1 MMEKGNGA
9 ERAKIETIREVFQ
22 YLRQFKGRTFVIKID
37 FTVIDDPHFPVFI
50 TDVARLHESGIRI
63 VLVPGAKERI
73 DQILGVY
80 SIQDRIIRG
89 VRATSA
95 EAMPFIMM
103 AAFDVANRLMTSLSG
118 SDINAVIGNW
128 IRARGMGVVDG
139 VDFESAGIVERV
151 LTDRLRA
158 VMDNGFI
165 PILPCIGWN
174 ALGRPYNLP
183 SNELAAIT
191 ASRLGA
197 EKLFFIT
204 AGPGFSVPEYQVPD
218 GVPLSPS
225 GGISNFSLPDL
236 ERFFALNPGR
246 EELDLLDKA
255 RRACE
260 AGVERVHILDGRV
273 DGALLKEIFSNLG
286 SGTMV
291 YSNRYSGIRPMRRNE
306 TIDVLRV
313 MKPFVERGILLPR
326 TEETLAESHGD
337 FIVFEVDDAIHASAA
352 LHRYPDGVGEI
363 AAVAVDEQY
372 SHLGVG
378 PRLIGY
384 LCDRA
389 RRMGLSRV
397 FVLTTQ
403 TADWFLKQGFE
414 EADLS
419 SLPEKKRAAYDLSRR
434 SRILIKNLS

>member
-313 MKPFVERGILLPR
+313 MKPFVERGILLPGR
-326 TEETLAESHGD
+326 RKPWRRVTEISSSSRWMTRSTPPRPCTATPMGWGKSPPWRWTSSTPIWGWGPGS
-337 FIVFEVDDAIHASAA
+337 SATSA
-352 LHRYPDGVGEI
+352 T
-363 AAVAVDEQY
+363 
-372 SHLGVG
+372 G
-378 PRLIGY
+378 PGGWG
-384 LCDRA
+384 CP
-389 RRMGLSRV
+389 G
-397 FVLTTQ
+397 
-403 TADWFLKQGFE
+403 
-414 EADLS
+414 S
-419 SLPEKKRAAYDLSRR
+419 SF
-434 SRILIKNLS
+434 